1 MSSILSS
8 RAKKI
13 VRGADDLRSRG
24 TLRLHAPVNTRSL
37 HARIDRQGRS
47 IHLVGMTVLGWLLI
61 VLSGSPVALGADSI
75 SIKLANHLP
84 REMQTAEL
92 LQKVVSSYDLKK
104 YIYTRD
110 VVIEQRAINHAFP
123 VLTLNARFADS
134 PDELLSSFIHEQLHW
149 YLREHHMQTE
159 DGIAQLRR
167 FYPRVPVGGSE
178 GADSVYSTYGHL
190 IDCYLEIQADR
201 QLMGEERT
209 MAVIRD
215 KGHYAWIYKT
225 DLDDEARITTIVQ
238 NERLEIK

>member
-1 MSSILSS
+1 MRMTAYSQNCHPERRRLSAARTIFVVEGPAVCMRWQSCRQSS
-8 RAKKI
+8 
-13 VRGADDLRSRG
+13 
-24 TLRLHAPVNTRSL
+24 RSL
-37 HARIDRQGRS
+37 HARIDRRSRS
-47 IHLVGMTVLGWLLI
+47 ISLVGMTIFGI
-61 VLSGSPVALGADSI
+61 VASAFAADNVSI
-75 SIKLANHLP
+75 HLAHNSP
-84 REMQTAEL
+84 REMRTEHTLKQVL
-92 LQKVVSSYDLKK
+92 NSYDLHK
-104 YIYTRD
+104 YIFTRE
-110 VVIEQRAINHAFP
+110 VIIEERAMNQAFP

-201 QLMGEERT
+201 QLMGEDRT

-215 KGHYAWIYKT
+215 
-225 DLDDEARITTIVQ
+225 
-238 NERLEIK
+238 